1 MKNNKRIAIAAA
13 TFGIAAL
20 AMGGST
26 FAWFQVANTANL
38 ALEGTVVGVD
48 NNLDVGFKTTNPVDG
63 FAALGLDFDGELST
77 VVASPLDPE
86 APVYPDEYEDFVY
99 WAPHSVNS
107 GIMAAVIE
115 ASGFN
120 SSNILNTITSG
131 SFDRDA
137 VVAEEILPLYL
148 RPEFDA
154 NRTERYVAIDSVA
167 PTTSY
172 VGFSILFRAL
182 DEELE
187 GVETAIYFDEGTQV
201 AASKNAVG
209 ALRVG
214 FDNGIRPDIIKPS
227 AVAADSIAVG
237 GVMDLNGDGANDYT
251 LQQYDEVTALP
262 LPLYEVAYGEFDE
275 VLVNG
280 DWDDEAEDAGVT
292 PSRLSNDK
300 FYEGETATGVNAFLS
315 GAKALTADFNTFAAY
330 SATGTPIA
338 TTDDTT
344 GIAEVDFMM
353 WLEGWDLAAV
363 NSISNAKVG
372 AALAFIA
379 PDLY

>member
-38 ALEGTVVGVD
+38 TLEGTVVGVD
-48 NNLDVGFKTTNPVDG
+48 NNLDVGFRVPTEITG
-63 FAALGLDFDGELST
+63 ATALGLVRDDGTNESGD
-77 VVASPLDPE
+77 V
-86 APVYPDEYEDFVY
+86 VY
-99 WAPHSVNS
+99 WAPHSVNAA
-107 GIMAAVIE
+107 IMAAVIDE
-115 ASGFN
+115 SGFN

-137 VVAEEILPLYL
+137 TVAEEILPLYL

-154 NRTERYVAIDSVA
+154 DRLNTDRYVPVDSVA
-167 PTTSY
+167 PQASY

-182 DEELE
+182 DEDLA
-187 GVETAIYFDEGTQV
+187 GVQTAIYFDEGTQV
-201 AASKNAVG
+201 AASNNAVG

-214 FDNGIRPDIIKPS
+214 FDNGIRPDIIKPT
-227 AVAADSIAVG
+227 AIAADNIAVG

-251 LQQYDEVTALP
+251 LQQYDDVTADP
-262 LPLYEVAYGEFDE
+262 LPIYEIAYGEFDHA
-275 VLVNG
+275 LVDG
-280 DWDDEAEDAGVT
+280 DWDTVPEAAGVT
-292 PSRLSNDK
+292 PSPLSNDK
-300 FYEGETATGVNAFLS
+300 FYDGETATGVNAFLS
-315 GAKALTADFNTFAAY
+315 TADALTADYNTFAAY

-338 TTDDTT
+338 TTSAST

-363 NSISNAKVG
+363 NSISNAKIG
-372 AALAFIA
+372 ATFAFIA

>member
-38 ALEGTVVGVD
+38 TLEGTVVGVD
-48 NNLDVGFKTTNPVDG
+48 NNLDVGFRVPAEIVGADT
-63 FAALGLDFDGELST
+63 LGLVRDDGTNESGD
-77 VVASPLDPE
+77 V
-86 APVYPDEYEDFVY
+86 VY
-99 WAPHSVNS
+99 WAPHSVNA

-154 NRTERYVAIDSVA
+154 DRLNADRYVAVDEVA

-182 DEELE
+182 DEDLD

-201 AASKNAVG
+201 AASKSAVG

-227 AVAADSIAVG
+227 AVAANSIAVG

-251 LQQYDEVTALP
+251 LQQYDEVTADP
-262 LPLYEVAYGEFDE
+262 LPLYEIAYGEFDH
-275 VLVNG
+275 VLDDA
-280 DWDDEAEDAGVT
+280 DWDDVAEDAGVT
-292 PSRLSNDK
+292 PSPLSNDK
-300 FYEGETATGVNAFLS
+300 FYEGETATGVNPFLS
-315 GAKALTADFNTFAAY
+315 TADALTADYNTFAAY

-363 NSISNAKVG
+363 NSIANAKIG
-372 AALAFIA
+372 ATFAFIA